1 MFAKC
6 WFILCSKNQYQIICP
21 FDDLITQKIVLIL
34 YITKTKP
41 RFNIQFQKLNPNF
54 VAVNKKTKKEKR
66 NNELRRQDCHR
77 MIEIQKI
84 AEILNNSPSVE
95 LLRLRNREAIIV
107 FLMNTFSNQQGGIS
121 EEKIIAQLADFL
133 DYRKI
138 EKDEESDI
146 DVFDSYETKAKK
158 YILSW
163 TNKGFLTN
171 YPDEQGEVFY
181 ELSSHSSKTI
191 DWLASLIKEEFV
203 GTESKF
209 NSILN
214 QLKEL
219 VENTNEDSEKRIQ
232 LLEEKKL
239 EIEQQIQ
246 RIKTGEDVK
255 VFEEFEI
262 VPRFNQIN
270 QSAKEL
276 LSDFKEVE
284 DNFKEIT
291 KGIYQKHADGSL
303 SKSDILKF
311 TFDALDALKESQQ
324 GKSFYAFWSFILNPD
339 LQNKWDSLTK
349 ELYKTLE
356 EKSIPVS
363 DPFLKG
369 MKKHLHSAGQ
379 KVYKANDKMAE
390 KLSRIIRENESS
402 KSEATKTIIQE
413 IKKQL
418 VEISKIKKK
427 PEISFELES
436 EIEINIPFERKL
448 TVEQSEEV
456 IYKDKP
462 KIADEDITSSNHL
475 VKLFS
480 QSNIDKE
487 LLRKRIRDI
496 LKEKSQ
502 ATLLD
507 VVDYYGGLDKGL
519 PELFGYIGIVKEFK
533 HVISPDKTQS
543 IVFDSESRK
552 QIRIPEIILTK

>member
-1 MFAKC
+1 MAD
-6 WFILCSKNQYQIICP
+6 ISQ
-21 FDDLITQKIVLIL
+21 
-34 YITKTKP
+34 
-41 RFNIQFQKLNPNF
+41 
-54 VAVNKKTKKEKR
+54 
-66 NNELRRQDCHR
+66 
-77 MIEIQKI
+77 
-84 AEILNNSPSVE
+84 ILNTLNTSPSVS
-95 LLRLRNREAIIV
+95 LLRLGNREMIIE
-107 FLMNTFSNQQGGIS
+107 FLVNTFSNKQGAIS
-121 EEKIIAQLADFL
+121 SENIYTQLADFL
-133 DYRKI
+133 
-138 EKDEESDI
+138 EGHEVENDEESEI
-146 DVFDSYETKAKK
+146 SAFDTYEQKAKK
-158 YILSW
+158 YIKQW
-163 TNKGFLTN
+163 TDKGFLTN

-181 ELSSHSSKTI
+181 ELSVHSSKTI
-191 DWLASLIKEEFV
+191 DWLASLKKEEFV

-209 NSILN
+209 NNILN

-219 VENTNEDSEKRIQ
+219 VEFTNEDTEKRIQ

-246 RIKTGEDVK
+246 RIKIGEDVK
-255 VFEEFEI
+255 VFEDFEI

-303 SKSDILKF
+303 TKSDILEF

-339 LQNKWDSLTK
+339 LQNQWDNLTK

-363 DPFLKG
+363 DQFLKG
-369 MKKHLHSAGQ
+369 MKKHLHGSGQ

-402 KSEATKTIIQE
+402 NFEVTKKIIQE

-418 VEISKIKKK
+418 VEICKTKKK
-427 PEISFELES
+427 PEISFELET

-448 TVEQSEEV
+448 TTEQNETV
-456 IYKDKP
+456 TYTNKP
-462 KIADEDITSSNHL
+462 IIADDDITLSNHL
-475 VKLFS
+475 GKLFS

-487 LLRKRIRDI
+487 LLRKRIKDI

-502 ATLLD
+502 TTLLD
-507 VVDYYGGLDKGL
+507 VIENYGGLEKGL

-533 HVISPDKTQS
+533 HSINPDKTQN
-543 IVFDSESRK
+543 IVFDIENKK

>member
-1 MFAKC
+1 
-6 WFILCSKNQYQIICP
+6 
-21 FDDLITQKIVLIL
+21 
-34 YITKTKP
+34 
-41 RFNIQFQKLNPNF
+41 
-54 VAVNKKTKKEKR
+54 
-66 NNELRRQDCHR
+66 

-84 AEILNNSPSVE
+84 AEIINYSPSVE

-107 FLMNTFSNQQGGIS
+107 FLINTFSNHHGAIS

-138 EKDEESDI
+138 EKDDESEIEISDP
-146 DVFDSYETKAKK
+146 YETKAKK
-158 YILSW
+158 YVSSW

-191 DWLASLIKEEFV
+191 DWLTSLKKEEFI

-209 NSILN
+209 NNILN

-255 VFEEFEI
+255 VFETFEI

-303 SKSDILKF
+303 NKSDILEF

-339 LQNKWDSLTK
+339 LQYKWESLLK

-369 MKKHLHSAGQ
+369 MKKHLHGAGQ

-402 KSEATKTIIQE
+402 KSEATKNIIQG

-418 VEISKIKKK
+418 VKISRIKMK
-427 PEISFELES
+427 PEISFELETET
-436 EIEINIPFERKL
+436 EIHIPFERKL
-448 TVEQSEEV
+448 TTEQNEEI

-462 KIADEDITSSNHL
+462 VIADEGITSSNHL

-487 LLRKRIRDI
+487 LLRRRIKDI
-496 LKEKSQ
+496 LLEKSQ
-502 ATLLD
+502 TTLLD
-507 VVDYYGGLDKGL
+507 VVEYYGGLDKGL

-533 HVISPDKTQS
+533 HDISSDKTQS
-543 IVFDSESRK
+543 IVFDSKNRK
-552 QIRIPEIILTK
+552 QIRIPEIILNK

>member
-1 MFAKC
+1 MNGVSSV
-6 WFILCSKNQYQIICP
+6 LCKLKIFFSIFQECP
-21 FDDLITQKIVLIL
+21 
-34 YITKTKP
+34 
-41 RFNIQFQKLNPNF
+41 
-54 VAVNKKTKKEKR
+54 
-66 NNELRRQDCHR
+66 R

-84 AEILNNSPSVE
+84 TEILNSSPSVE
-95 LLRLRNREAIIV
+95 ILRLRNREAIIV
-107 FLMNTFSNQQGGIS
+107 FLINTFSNRQGAIS
-121 EEKIIAQLADFL
+121 EEKITAQLADFL
-133 DYRKI
+133 DFRKI
-138 EKDEESDI
+138 EKDEESEI
-146 DVFDSYETKAKK
+146 EIFDSYEIKAKK
-158 YILSW
+158 YIQSW

-181 ELSSHSSKTI
+181 ELSSHSSKAI
-191 DWLASLIKEEFV
+191 DWLTSLKKEEFV

-209 NSILN
+209 NNILN

-246 RIKTGEDVK
+246 RIKLGEDVK

-262 VPRFNQIN
+262 VPRFNQID

-303 SKSDILKF
+303 SKSDILEF

-339 LQNKWDSLTK
+339 LQSKWDSLTK
-349 ELYKTLE
+349 ELFKTLE
-356 EKSIPVS
+356 EKSIPVN
-363 DPFLKG
+363 DQFLKA
-369 MKKHLHSAGQ
+369 MKKHLHGAGQ

-418 VEISKIKKK
+418 IEISKAKKK
-427 PEISFELES
+427 PAISFELET
-436 EIEINIPFERKL
+436 EIEINISFERKL
-448 TVEQSEEV
+448 TTERSEEITYNNIPIV
-456 IYKDKP
+456 
-462 KIADEDITSSNHL
+462 ANEDITSSNHL
-475 VKLFS
+475 IKLFS

-487 LLRKRIRDI
+487 LLRKRIKDI

-507 VVDYYGGLDKGL
+507 VVDHYGGLDKGL

-533 HVISPDKTQS
+533 HVISPSKTQN
-543 IVFDSESRK
+543 IIFDSEKRK
-552 QIRIPEIILTK
+552 QIKIPEIILSK

>member
-1 MFAKC
+1 
-6 WFILCSKNQYQIICP
+6 
-21 FDDLITQKIVLIL
+21 
-34 YITKTKP
+34 
-41 RFNIQFQKLNPNF
+41 
-54 VAVNKKTKKEKR
+54 
-66 NNELRRQDCHR
+66 R
-77 MIEIQKI
+77 MADISQ
-84 AEILNNSPSVE
+84 ILNTLNTSPSVE
-95 LLRLRNREAIIV
+95 LLRLRNREMIIE
-107 FLMNTFSNQQGGIS
+107 FLVNTFLNKQGAIS
-121 EEKIIAQLADFL
+121 SENIHIQLADFL
-133 DYRKI
+133 
-138 EKDEESDI
+138 EGHEVENDEESEI
-146 DVFDSYETKAKK
+146 SPFDTYEIKAKK
-158 YILSW
+158 YIQNW

-181 ELSSHSSKTI
+181 ELSAHSSKVI
-191 DWLASLIKEEFV
+191 DWLASLKKEEFV

-209 NSILN
+209 NNILN

-219 VENTNEDSEKRIQ
+219 VEFTNEDTEKRIQ

-246 RIKTGEDVK
+246 RIKIGEDVK

-262 VPRFNQIN
+262 IPRFNQLN

-303 SKSDILKF
+303 TKSDILEF

-339 LQNKWDSLTK
+339 LQSKWESLTK

-356 EKSIPVS
+356 EKSIPVN

-369 MKKHLHSAGQ
+369 MKKHLHSSGQ

-390 KLSRIIRENESS
+390 KLSRIIRESESS
-402 KSEATKTIIQE
+402 KSEATKKIIQE

-418 VEISKIKKK
+418 VEISKTRKK
-427 PEISFELES
+427 PEISFELET

-448 TVEQSEEV
+448 TTEQSEE
-456 IYKDKP
+456 ITYTNKP
-462 KIADEDITSSNHL
+462 KIADENITSSNHL
-475 VKLFS
+475 GKLFS

-487 LLRKRIRDI
+487 LLRKRIKDI

-502 ATLLD
+502 TTLLD
-507 VVDYYGGLDKGL
+507 VVENYGGLEKGL

-533 HVISPDKTQS
+533 HIISPDKKQS
-543 IVFDSESRK
+543 IVFDAENKK
-552 QIRIPEIILTK
+552 QIKIPEIILTK